1 MLKFGICYRAV
12 YLDRATLQKR
22 TPHASA
28 STIAKPIREL
38 MILVVMK
45 RIKSRIPTAKYGN
58 SEPVRV
64 LI

>member
-1 MLKFGICYRAV
+1 MLKFESSYRAV
-12 YLDRATLQKR
+12 YLDRATLQRR
-22 TPHASA
+22 TPHS
-28 STIAKPIREL
+28 STSKIAKLTREL
-38 MILVVMK
+38 MILVATT